1 MLGIYRSLMN
11 FSTPFLKNVLN
22 KRAKQGKEDPARLNE
37 RMGIASVPRPDAPL
51 IWLHAASVGEA
62 QSMLI
67 LIESLQKK
75 HADCR
80 FLITTGTK
88 TSATLMEKRLPR
100 RATHQYYPVDH
111 PAWVTSFLDHWHPDA
126 IIWMESE
133 LWPNMIMEIKKRDIP
148 VVIANARMSDKSFAR
163 WQKTRR
169 NAQKL
174 LSVFSMIMTQTNE
187 DAEHFKQLGAASES
201 VLTTGNLK
209 YSAAPLPFEEED
221 LTLLKQS
228 IAERPFW
235 VYASTHDGEEDLA
248 CRLHQQVQK
257 QKPDLLT
264 IIVPRHPERRSSIE
278 KTCAKFDM
286 KHILRGDK
294 KALPITDTQ
303 IYIVDTLGEMG
314 LFYELAPVSCIGRS
328 FSNDGGGGHN
338 PIEAAQK
345 HCAVLHGPK
354 IQNLQQIYDDMNE
367 AGAAIKLKDEK
378 DFENRLARLLGDE
391 EGLIAMQNKAYR
403 FVNERS
409 GVVDDVMV
417 KLSPLIDAA
426 ISSYNAPH
434 HQNQKEKSQ
443 KCG

>member
-1 MLGIYRSLMN
+1 
-11 FSTPFLKNVLN
+11 
-22 KRAKQGKEDPARLNE
+22 
-37 RMGIASVPRPDAPL
+37 
-51 IWLHAASVGEA
+51 
-62 QSMLI
+62 
-67 LIESLQKK
+67 
-75 HADCR
+75 
-80 FLITTGTK
+80 
-88 TSATLMEKRLPR
+88 
-100 RATHQYYPVDH
+100 
-111 PAWVTSFLDHWHPDA
+111 
-126 IIWMESE
+126 
-133 LWPNMIMEIKKRDIP
+133 
-148 VVIANARMSDKSFAR
+148 
-163 WQKTRR
+163 
-169 NAQKL
+169 
-174 LSVFSMIMTQTNE
+174 
-187 DAEHFKQLGAASES
+187 
-201 VLTTGNLK
+201 
-209 YSAAPLPFEEED
+209 
-221 LTLLKQS
+221 
-228 IAERPFW
+228 
-235 VYASTHDGEEDLA
+235 
-248 CRLHQQVQK
+248 
-257 QKPDLLT
+257 
-264 IIVPRHPERRSSIE
+264 
-278 KTCAKFDM
+278 M